1 MKSKYVI
8 SVVGNFSNKIGNLIT
23 TKGLKFKTKRELA
36 SKLEVKTKFRNTFFR
51 IIFQYQL
58 CAVLPRKSSKRMV
71 QRVKSQITKE
81 KDEEEDEEE
90 DDEEEQDDE
99 EEEEEEEQKRCEW

>member
-8 SVVGNFSNKIGNLIT
+8 HVVGNFSNKIGNLIT
-23 TKGLKFKTKRELA
+23 AKGLKFKTKRELA

-58 CAVLPRKSSKRMV
+58 FAVLPRKSSKRMV
-71 QRVKSQITKE
+71 QRAKSQITKE
-81 KDEEEDEEE
+81 EDEE
-90 DDEEEQDDE
+90 D
-99 EEEEEEEQKRCEW
+99 EEEEEQKRCEW